1 MNSVYDK
8 KWSPY
13 QIVITIA
20 CILMIVVTL
29 LPVLNIV
36 AISLSGKNAI
46 AKGLVGVWP
55 KEFTL
60 EAYKMVFQNNN
71 IVPSLFYSI
80 FLTLGSALL
89 STFMTILAAYPLSKS
104 DLKGRHVF
112 LVLITITMYVGA
124 GIVPNYLLVKEM
136 HLMNTIWALVLPG
149 MISPF
154 NLIILRTFFSGI
166 NKALYEAAYMDGCGE
181 WGCLFRITIPLS
193 LPSIF
198 TIMLFYAISRWNGI
212 TDVLYYINK
221 TELYTLQYQLKLL
234 LDTLSITY
242 NPEEMATV
250 LVAPENVKSST
261 IVFAMVPMLIVY
273 PFVQKYFTKGVMIG
287 GVKE

>member
-71 IVPSLFYSI
+71 IVHSLFH
-80 FLTLGSALL
+80 FPDTWL
-89 STFMTILAAYPLSKS
+89 
-104 DLKGRHVF
+104 
-112 LVLITITMYVGA
+112 
-124 GIVPNYLLVKEM
+124 
-136 HLMNTIWALVLPG
+136 
-149 MISPF
+149 
-154 NLIILRTFFSGI
+154 
-166 NKALYEAAYMDGCGE
+166 
-181 WGCLFRITIPLS
+181 RITVHLYDD
-193 LPSIF
+193 
-198 TIMLFYAISRWNGI
+198 TGGISSFQ
-212 TDVLYYINK
+212 V
-221 TELYTLQYQLKLL
+221 
-234 LDTLSITY
+234 
-242 NPEEMATV
+242 
-250 LVAPENVKSST
+250 
-261 IVFAMVPMLIVY
+261 
-273 PFVQKYFTKGVMIG
+273 
-287 GVKE
+287 

>member
-71 IVPSLFYSI
+71 IVHSLFYSI

-89 STFMTILAAYPLSKS
+89 STFMTIQMCIR
-104 DLKGRHVF
+104 DR
-112 LVLITITMYVGA
+112 
-124 GIVPNYLLVKEM
+124 
-136 HLMNTIWALVLPG
+136 PG
-149 MISPF
+149 
-154 NLIILRTFFSGI
+154 G
-166 NKALYEAAYMDGCGE
+166 
-181 WGCLFRITIPLS
+181 
-193 LPSIF
+193 
-198 TIMLFYAISRWNGI
+198 
-212 TDVLYYINK
+212 
-221 TELYTLQYQLKLL
+221 
-234 LDTLSITY
+234 
-242 NPEEMATV
+242 
-250 LVAPENVKSST
+250 
-261 IVFAMVPMLIVY
+261 
-273 PFVQKYFTKGVMIG
+273 
-287 GVKE
+287 

>member
-71 IVPSLFYSI
+71 IVHSLFYSI

-124 GIVPNYLLVKEM
+124 GIVPNYLLVKEL

-154 NLIILRTFFSGI
+154 NLIILRTF
-166 NKALYEAAYMDGCGE
+166 
-181 WGCLFRITIPLS
+181 LS
-193 LPSIF
+193 LIH
-198 TIMLFYAISRWNGI
+198 I
-212 TDVLYYINK
+212 
-221 TELYTLQYQLKLL
+221 
-234 LDTLSITY
+234 
-242 NPEEMATV
+242 
-250 LVAPENVKSST
+250 
-261 IVFAMVPMLIVY
+261 
-273 PFVQKYFTKGVMIG
+273 
-287 GVKE
+287 

>member
-71 IVPSLFYSI
+71 IVHSLFYSI

-124 GIVPNYLLVKEM
+124 GIVPNYLLVKEL

-154 NLIILRTFFSGI
+154 NLIILRTFFQGSIRHCMKRPIWTGAENGDVCSGSRFRCPCLLFSPSCCFMRFPDGT
-166 NKALYEAAYMDGCGE
+166 ALPTYCTTSTRRS
-181 WGCLFRITIPLS
+181 CIPYSISLS
-193 LPSIF
+193 SCWI
-198 TIMLFYAISRWNGI
+198 RCR
-212 TDVLYYINK
+212 
-221 TELYTLQYQLKLL
+221 
-234 LDTLSITY
+234 
-242 NPEEMATV
+242 
-250 LVAPENVKSST
+250 
-261 IVFAMVPMLIVY
+261 
-273 PFVQKYFTKGVMIG
+273 
-287 GVKE
+287 

>member
-71 IVPSLFYSI
+71 IVHSLFYSI

-89 STFMTILAAYPLSKS
+89 STFMTILAAYPRIPGPDYDHHVCGRGYCAELPACKRTAS
-104 DLKGRHVF
+104 DE
-112 LVLITITMYVGA
+112 Y
-124 GIVPNYLLVKEM
+124 
-136 HLMNTIWALVLPG
+136 
-149 MISPF
+149 
-154 NLIILRTFFSGI
+154 NLGSGPAR
-166 NKALYEAAYMDGCGE
+166 NDQ
-181 WGCLFRITIPLS
+181 S
-193 LPSIF
+193 
-198 TIMLFYAISRWNGI
+198 
-212 TDVLYYINK
+212 V
-221 TELYTLQYQLKLL
+221 
-234 LDTLSITY
+234 
-242 NPEEMATV
+242 
-250 LVAPENVKSST
+250 
-261 IVFAMVPMLIVY
+261 
-273 PFVQKYFTKGVMIG
+273 
-287 GVKE
+287 

>member
-71 IVPSLFYSI
+71 IVHSLFYSI

-104 DLKGRHVF
+104 DLMMRSNCSAASMNFAAVSLFSSFGIICPRHSV
-112 LVLITITMYVGA
+112 
-124 GIVPNYLLVKEM
+124 
-136 HLMNTIWALVLPG
+136 
-149 MISPF
+149 
-154 NLIILRTFFSGI
+154 
-166 NKALYEAAYMDGCGE
+166 
-181 WGCLFRITIPLS
+181 
-193 LPSIF
+193 
-198 TIMLFYAISRWNGI
+198 
-212 TDVLYYINK
+212 
-221 TELYTLQYQLKLL
+221 LKLL
-234 LDTLSITY
+234 CIRLRSFV
-242 NPEEMATV
+242 V
-250 LVAPENVKSST
+250 LVR
-261 IVFAMVPMLIVY
+261 
-273 PFVQKYFTKGVMIG
+273 
-287 GVKE
+287 

>member
-71 IVPSLFYSI
+71 IVHSLFYSI

-124 GIVPNYLLVKEM
+124 GIVPNYLLVKEL

-166 NKALYEAAYMDGCGE
+166 NKALYEAAYRC
-181 WGCLFRITIPLS
+181 
-193 LPSIF
+193 
-198 TIMLFYAISRWNGI
+198 
-212 TDVLYYINK
+212 V
-221 TELYTLQYQLKLL
+221 
-234 LDTLSITY
+234 
-242 NPEEMATV
+242 
-250 LVAPENVKSST
+250 
-261 IVFAMVPMLIVY
+261 
-273 PFVQKYFTKGVMIG
+273 
-287 GVKE
+287 